1 MKIIAGAREEL
12 SPVQIRDHIVLSVE
26 VKEIFLTTY
35 VDKRL
40 LRVQIG
46 KQINVSDLKKA
57 LKDMK
62 VEVTDKEYLNLVKTL
77 PVDGKDF
84 KIIYVFFKWL

>member
-1 MKIIAGAREEL
+1 MLLVSSFCCNNSL
-12 SPVQIRDHIVLSVE
+12 SFILIKFFLSQ
-26 VKEIFLTTY
+26 FLSF
-35 VDKRL
+35 L
-40 LRVQIG
+40 G
-46 KQINVSDLKKA
+46 KQMDVSDLDKA

-84 KIIYVFFKWL
+84 

>member
-1 MKIIAGAREEL
+1 MLLVSSFCCNNSLIFLLLKFFL
-12 SPVQIRDHIVLSVE
+12 SPFVS
-26 VKEIFLTTY
+26 FL
-35 VDKRL
+35 
-40 LRVQIG
+40 G

>member
-1 MKIIAGAREEL
+1 MLLVSRLCCNNSLIFILIKFFL
-12 SPVQIRDHIVLSVE
+12 SQFLS
-26 VKEIFLTTY
+26 FL
-35 VDKRL
+35 
-40 LRVQIG
+40 G
-46 KQINVSDLKKA
+46 KQIDVSDLDKA

-84 KIIYVFFKWL
+84 

>member
-1 MKIIAGAREEL
+1 MLLVSSLCCNNSLIFILIKFFL
-12 SPVQIRDHIVLSVE
+12 SQFLS
-26 VKEIFLTTY
+26 FL
-35 VDKRL
+35 
-40 LRVQIG
+40 G
-46 KQINVSDLKKA
+46 KQIDVSDLDKA

-84 KIIYVFFKWL
+84 

>member
-1 MKIIAGAREEL
+1 MLLVSWLCCNNSLIFILIKFFL
-12 SPVQIRDHIVLSVE
+12 SQFLS
-26 VKEIFLTTY
+26 FL
-35 VDKRL
+35 
-40 LRVQIG
+40 G
-46 KQINVSDLKKA
+46 KQIDVSDLDKA

-84 KIIYVFFKWL
+84 

>member
-1 MKIIAGAREEL
+1 M
-12 SPVQIRDHIVLSVE
+12 D
-26 VKEIFLTTY
+26 
-35 VDKRL
+35 
-40 LRVQIG
+40 
-46 KQINVSDLKKA
+46 VSDLDKA

-84 KIIYVFFKWL
+84 